1 MTDFLVKLFVKEH
14 ANLSDPT
21 VRGRYA
27 KLTGGV
33 GIVCNILLC
42 VAKILS
48 GILFGS
54 ISLVADG
61 VNNLSDMGNSVI
73 TLVGFRLAAKPADK
87 DHPFG
92 HARYEYITGLLV
104 SFLIMMLGLSLLKTA
119 VEDIFSPKEVL
130 FHPAAIW
137 VMGVAVVVK
146 LWLYC
151 FYKKIGKKLDSVAI
165 FATAQDSLND
175 AFATAGILISFL
187 LGTYFH
193 LPLDGYV
200 GAAVSLLVLYS
211 GWGLISQ
218 TLDPLLGKPPKQEL
232 VKQIE
237 TEILN
242 YHDSIIGIH
251 DLLVHEY
258 GAGQYFATVHVEFP
272 ASQNITVSHDIVD
285 HIEMYFQEKFGI
297 HLVIHMDPVETD
309 NPDVMLLRQRIS
321 EIVGGISE
329 ELSIHDFRVVF
340 LESHN
345 NVLFDVVKPYEFPH
359 SEKELTEMI
368 QKKAGERNRLIIRF
382 DHSY

>member
-130 FHPAAIW
+130 FH
-137 VMGVAVVVK
+137 
-146 LWLYC
+146 
-151 FYKKIGKKLDSVAI
+151 
-165 FATAQDSLND
+165 
-175 AFATAGILISFL
+175 
-187 LGTYFH
+187 
-193 LPLDGYV
+193 
-200 GAAVSLLVLYS
+200 
-211 GWGLISQ
+211 
-218 TLDPLLGKPPKQEL
+218 
-232 VKQIE
+232 
-237 TEILN
+237 
-242 YHDSIIGIH
+242 
-251 DLLVHEY
+251 
-258 GAGQYFATVHVEFP
+258 
-272 ASQNITVSHDIVD
+272 
-285 HIEMYFQEKFGI
+285 
-297 HLVIHMDPVETD
+297 
-309 NPDVMLLRQRIS
+309 LRQF
-321 EIVGGISE
+321 G
-329 ELSIHDFRVVF
+329 
-340 LESHN
+340 
-345 NVLFDVVKPYEFPH
+345 
-359 SEKELTEMI
+359 
-368 QKKAGERNRLIIRF
+368 
-382 DHSY
+382 